1 MKKIKLFSF
10 VILVVGSLYW
20 LVNIYTIPYTISLV
34 FDDVISNDAIRSTL
48 NFSFYQGV
56 KYRDQNVWRVKF
68 GELKYDEIDD
78 TSSDSRNNE
87 PYFPYSNISNPF
99 SYEFE
104 QFEISDTLTV
114 DFPVELE
121 PAGLGTR
128 WVYAYPKKIN
138 TKLFYE
144 FETDLTLPIENN
156 EVVCAAK
163 IKNNQEAPVNFND
176 CYGDEYM
183 LWLQNRRESAKVVY
197 AETENYIYWSLSGT
211 DGLEGM
217 NHIYVCVKGRFD
229 KSVAISSW
237 DNQEKTVVN
246 VAVKND
252 KIILICTDRFE
263 EYDKDGQFI
272 NSHVFN
278 LLDGLP
284 SAEIKDDE
292 LIIKYYNATDPSIYY
307 NNQRYFNAQAVQSID
322 LGTNI
327 VYDYNLIQ
335 LRDMKYKDSVMFK
348 KGRVYLL
355 INEENAIRIEVYEDY
370 EKIYEGMIHYDD
382 NNFVK
387 GMVFSNVRWR

>member
-156 EVVCAAK
+156 EVVCVANVKEYQEDPANFSDCKSEDK
-163 IKNNQEAPVNFND
+163 IF
-176 CYGDEYM
+176 
-183 LWLQNRRESAKVVY
+183 WLHSKTESVKIVMT
-197 AETENYIYWSLSGT
+197 ESENYIYWVLSNT
-211 DGLEGM
+211 EGFEGK
-217 NHIYVCVKGRFD
+217 NHLYKCEKGRFD
-229 KSVAISSW
+229 ESTIISSW
-237 DNQEKTVVN
+237 DNQEKTVINLVFE
-246 VAVKND
+246 ND
-252 KIILICTDRFE
+252 KLYLISTDRVD
-263 EYDKDGQFI
+263 EYNKAG
-272 NSHVFN
+272 N
-278 LLDGLP
+278 LVKSFAYTPLDGKFV
-284 SAEIKDDE
+284 AEIKHHE
-292 LIIKYYNATDPSIYY
+292 LILKYFKEEDFPYNYGPVDDI
-307 NNQRYFNAQAVQSID
+307 NIQAVQSID
-322 LGTNI
+322 LDKHI
-327 VYDYNLIQ
+327 VYDYNLIP
-335 LRDMKYKDSVMFK
+335 LRDMKIKDSVMFK

-370 EKIYEGMIHYDD
+370 EKIYEGMIRYDD
-382 NNFVK
+382 HNFVK
-387 GMVFSNVRWR
+387 GMVFSNLRWR